1 MLKNKIKQILKDL
14 IPIIVMGIMITVG
27 ISFFMIQWSEYIKVW

>member
-1 MLKNKIKQILKDL
+1 MLKIKIKQILKDL

-27 ISFFMIQWSEYIKVW
+27 ISFFMIQWSEYIKV

>member
-27 ISFFMIQWSEYIKVW
+27 ISFFMIQWSEYIKV